1 MVDRKSNG
9 TKSVE
14 DLPRRLR
21 RHVTTRK
28 HDCDIRIT
36 HLSDI
41 HPTSHATVR
50 HILEQSN
57 GLVRPNY
64 RDEDVK
70 NFEQIRIKINNSAI
84 N

>member
-57 GLVRPNY
+57 GLS
-64 RDEDVK
+64 D
-70 NFEQIRIKINNSAI
+70 QITEMKM
-84 N
+84 